1 MAIAAHRT
9 HPALF
14 LRRVVQADLAVSAA
28 AGALQLAAAEPL
40 ARLTAIDAGF
50 LRGSGLV
57 LMAWVAFLGW
67 TLSRRTIAAPLAWTL
82 IAVNL
87 AWVAASVLVW
97 LEGAIAPNT
106 LGTVYVL
113 AQAAVVAVFADLQYF
128 GLRRQQR
135 G

>member
-1 MAIAAHRT
+1 MAIVIERNPAH
-9 HPALF
+9 F

-40 ARLTAIDAGF
+40 ARLTAIDAGM

-57 LMAWVAFLGW
+57 LMGWVAFLGW
-67 TLSRRTIAAPLAWTL
+67 ALSRPAISAPMVRTMIG
-82 IAVNL
+82 VNL
-87 AWVAASVLVW
+87 AWIAASLLVW
-97 LEGAIAPNT
+97 LEGAIAPNP
-106 LGTVYVL
+106 LGVAYLL

-128 GLRRQQR
+128 GLRRQRR